1 MMNKRNE
8 RDHKK
13 FLTGMESK
21 LIMKLKEFSSK
32 RIAKEKL
39 EKTLSRTEIR
49 PTSTEDKFTSTEI
62 KSTSIEIKS
71 TSTEI
76 ESTST
81 KFGYTS
87 IQIRPTSPSLKRNLA
102 IQHALR
108 P

>member
-1 MMNKRNE
+1 MQ
-8 RDHKK
+8 
-13 FLTGMESK
+13 SK
-21 LIMKLKEFSSK
+21 LIMKLKEFSRK
-32 RIAKEKL
+32 RIEKEKL
-39 EKTLSRTEIR
+39 EKTLSRIEIR
-49 PTSTEDKFTSTEI
+49 PTSAKVTYTSTTI

-81 KFGYTS
+81 KIGYTS
-87 IQIRPTSPSLKRNLA
+87 FEIRPTYPTPKRNLA